1 MQPKQ
6 ELWAFPLLLAAC
18 ITALLSPPG
27 THLMLPID
35 LTGPVPH
42 HTRRA

>member
-27 THLMLPID
+27 
-35 LTGPVPH
+35 
-42 HTRRA
+42 HTPDASH